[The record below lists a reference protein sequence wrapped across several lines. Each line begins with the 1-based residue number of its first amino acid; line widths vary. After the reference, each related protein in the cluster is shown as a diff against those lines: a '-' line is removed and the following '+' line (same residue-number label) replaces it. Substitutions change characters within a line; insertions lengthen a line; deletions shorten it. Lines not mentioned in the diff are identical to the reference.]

1 MQDEEPPV
9 VRCLGCHQPDGSK
22 RTHVGHGASCR
33 HSLRVCRVPHGD
45 EAHHC
50 RRSALS
56 WSVSWHRGI
65 VRASGP
71 DRLPRSA
78 TFFPARGRVERL
90 RPRRRALLGLV
101 HQQFQ
106 FELPIRGYFALLCK
120 LLAAVVI
127 IFSWVREES
136 SSPMAAGEQ
145 PNNKPQITALV
156 SATRGARRMGA
167 IPILD
172 NILKTCRTNS
182 QTPGECPHGASRVGS

>member
-1 MQDEEPPV
+1 MV
-9 VRCLGCHQPDGSK
+9 GN
-22 RTHVGHGASCR
+22 HVYG
-33 HSLRVCRVPHGD
+33 
-45 EAHHC
+45 
-50 RRSALS
+50 
-56 WSVSWHRGI
+56 
-65 VRASGP
+65 RAAG
-71 DRLPRSA
+71 
-78 TFFPARGRVERL
+78 
-90 RPRRRALLGLV
+90 ALLGLV

-156 SATRGARRMGA
+156 SATRGAKRMGA

-172 NILKTCRTNS
+172 KS
-182 QTPGECPHGASRVGS
+182 